1 MGSPVVPD
9 CVIVLHTVLLKNKRS
24 VGQSHILYPDNTF
37 EPTDESKI
45 PTLVIW
51 AYNKIMLP
59 ILTIFCYLYTVY
71 ISVISIK
78 DMLRH
83 FTVMDQKKKK
93 KSFKKKNQKGKMH
106 EITVFI
112 LNRENT
118 LTVPAGQPPI
128 ILT

>member
-1 MGSPVVPD
+1 
-9 CVIVLHTVLLKNKRS
+9 
-24 VGQSHILYPDNTF
+24 
-37 EPTDESKI
+37 
-45 PTLVIW
+45 
-51 AYNKIMLP
+51 MLP

-83 FTVMDQKKKK
+83 FTVMDQKK
-93 KSFKKKNQKGKMH
+93 NQKGKMH

>member
-83 FTVMDQKKKK
+83 FTVMDQKK
-93 KSFKKKNQKGKMH
+93 NQKGKMH

>member
-45 PTLVIW
+45 PTLVTW

-83 FTVMDQKKKK
+83 FTVMDQKK
-93 KSFKKKNQKGKMH
+93 NQKGKMH

>member
-78 DMLRH
+78 DMLRT
-83 FTVMDQKKKK
+83 FYCYGPKKKK
-93 KSFKKKNQKGKMH
+93 NHLKKNQKGKMH